1 MNIEILKEE
10 YSRKMEKALRRGDF
24 ALFDNLRRQYDRLLQ
39 TREQVPAKTI
49 TDTMSKEDKEK
60 CNRLLRKIPVL
71 ADIAESSAVDLL
83 SLLKKYDG
91 TVTLPMLEELR
102 AFNHIARDLRSIID
116 RVGDESFSISFGD
129 TCDRVNEKIE
139 SIYNPQIQISEKSQT
154 KRIEIADSRKTK
166 RPKIDKRTTHNKRH
180 SNALITV

>member
-24 ALFDNLRRQYDRLLQ
+24 DLFDNLR
-39 TREQVPAKTI
+39 KTI

-116 RVGDESFSISFGD
+116 RVGDESFAISFGD

-139 SIYNPQIQISEKSQT
+139 SIFDEN
-154 KRIEIADSRKTK
+154 
-166 RPKIDKRTTHNKRH
+166 
-180 SNALITV
+180 

>member
-1 MNIEILKEE
+1 MDIEILKEE

-39 TREQVPAKTI
+39 TREQVTAKTI
-49 TDTMSKEDKEK
+49 TDTMSKEDKDK

-102 AFNHIARDLRSIID
+102 SFNHIARDLRSIID
-116 RVGDESFSISFGD
+116 RVGDESFCHFLWRYMRQGE
-129 TCDRVNEKIE
+129 RV
-139 SIYNPQIQISEKSQT
+139 Y
-154 KRIEIADSRKTK
+154 R
-166 RPKIDKRTTHNKRH
+166 
-180 SNALITV
+180 

>member
-83 SLLKKYDG
+83 YDG

-139 SIYNPQIQISEKSQT
+139 SIFDEN
-154 KRIEIADSRKTK
+154 
-166 RPKIDKRTTHNKRH
+166 
-180 SNALITV
+180 

>member
-1 MNIEILKEE
+1 MNIKILKEE
-10 YSRKMEKALRRGDF
+10 YSRKMEKALRRGEF

-39 TREQVPAKTI
+39 TREQVTAKTI
-49 TDTMSKEDKEK
+49 TDTMSKEYKDK

-116 RVGDESFSISFGD
+116 RVGDESFAISFGD

-139 SIYNPQIQISEKSQT
+139 SIFDEN
-154 KRIEIADSRKTK
+154 
-166 RPKIDKRTTHNKRH
+166 
-180 SNALITV
+180 

>member
-1 MNIEILKEE
+1 
-10 YSRKMEKALRRGDF
+10 
-24 ALFDNLRRQYDRLLQ
+24 
-39 TREQVPAKTI
+39 
-49 TDTMSKEDKEK
+49 MSKEDKEK

-116 RVGDESFSISFGD
+116 RVGDESFAISFGD
-129 TCDRVNEKIE
+129 TCDRVNKKIE
-139 SIYNPQIQISEKSQT
+139 SIFDEN
-154 KRIEIADSRKTK
+154 
-166 RPKIDKRTTHNKRH
+166 
-180 SNALITV
+180 

>member
-1 MNIEILKEE
+1 
-10 YSRKMEKALRRGDF
+10 MEKALKRGDF

-39 TREQVPAKTI
+39 TREQVTAKTI

-116 RVGDESFSISFGD
+116 RVGDESFAISFGD
-129 TCDRVNEKIE
+129 TCDRVNEC
-139 SIYNPQIQISEKSQT
+139 
-154 KRIEIADSRKTK
+154 
-166 RPKIDKRTTHNKRH
+166 IDDIFTTN
-180 SNALITV
+180 

>member
-1 MNIEILKEE
+1 MDIEILKEE

-39 TREQVPAKTI
+39 TREQVTAKTI
-49 TDTMSKEDKEK
+49 TDTMSKDK

-116 RVGDESFSISFGD
+116 RVGDESFAISFGD

-139 SIYNPQIQISEKSQT
+139 SIFDEN
-154 KRIEIADSRKTK
+154 
-166 RPKIDKRTTHNKRH
+166 
-180 SNALITV
+180 